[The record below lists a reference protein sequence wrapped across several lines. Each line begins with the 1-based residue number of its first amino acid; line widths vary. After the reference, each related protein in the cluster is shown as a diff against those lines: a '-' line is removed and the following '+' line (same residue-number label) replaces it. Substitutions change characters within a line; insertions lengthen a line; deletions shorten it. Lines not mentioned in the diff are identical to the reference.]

1 VPIMSDQSTV
11 TNDTSDFLRLWAGP
25 RNSGSQTRV
34 SRSFLSSNRTTVDDA
49 SSGLEDGLN
58 FIISTVQR
66 LVQPQDQYSRKT
78 STAACPINHMH
89 GTSKR

>member
-1 VPIMSDQSTV
+1 MLIMSDQSTG
-11 TNDTSDFLRLWAGP
+11 TNDTFDALRLWAGA
-25 RNSGSQTRV
+25 RNSGSQTGV
-34 SRSFLSSNRTTVDDA
+34 SHSFLSSNRTTVDDA